1 MVPGTR
7 ILAAGFVP
15 GYFRQDGS
23 LAKFRLREGVKYVVA
38 FSHHEPNTILVVG
51 MDGR

>member
-1 MVPGTR
+1 MLRVPGTR
-7 ILAAGFVP
+7 ILAGFVP

-23 LAKFRLREGVKYVVA
+23 LAKFRLREGVKNVVA
-38 FSHHEPNTILVVG
+38 FSHVPNTILVVG